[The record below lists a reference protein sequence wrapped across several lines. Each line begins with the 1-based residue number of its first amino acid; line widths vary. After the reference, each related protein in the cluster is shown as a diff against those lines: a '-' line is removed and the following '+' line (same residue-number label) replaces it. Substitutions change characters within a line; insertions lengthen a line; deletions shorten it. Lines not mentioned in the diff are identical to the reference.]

1 MSSIIKY
8 LNIGNGDIKVVVKDT
23 IDIEG
28 TITTAASKAFEH
40 NPKALVNAQV
50 VTNILEN
57 NCRIVGKANLHE
69 LAFGV
74 TGVNELTGTP
84 INPHYPE
91 LIPGGS
97 SSGSAT
103 AVAEKLCDFSIGTDT
118 GGSIRLPAACC
129 GIYGLKP
136 TFGRVSR
143 QGILPE
149 SSTLDCVGPFANEM
163 TMLIQAMTIIDP
175 TFSSEKLLFN
185 QNIKPRI
192 GVLKVH
198 ADKFIWQSIEK
209 LINQVENIQ
218 FEEIE
223 LNLFQAAHE
232 AGMTLISYE
241 NWQSFSYLIHTEKLG
256 PDVYKRLTSSVNI
269 TLDQYKKAQE
279 IQSQFKQE
287 LEQILQEFDAVLLPT
302 LPIIPPKVSEITDSL
317 KLLNL
322 TAYVRP
328 FNVSGHPAISIPLQ
342 TEQAEPVGLQLVSGL
357 NQDEKLCAIA
367 QLFEKYIKD

>member
-1 MSSIIKY
+1 
-8 LNIGNGDIKVVVKDT
+8 
-23 IDIEG
+23 
-28 TITTAASKAFEH
+28 
-40 NPKALVNAQV
+40 
-50 VTNILEN
+50 
-57 NCRIVGKANLHE
+57 
-69 LAFGV
+69 
-74 TGVNELTGTP
+74 
-84 INPHYPE
+84 
-91 LIPGGS
+91 
-97 SSGSAT
+97 
-103 AVAEKLCDFSIGTDT
+103 
-118 GGSIRLPAACC
+118 
-129 GIYGLKP
+129 
-136 TFGRVSR
+136 
-143 QGILPE
+143 
-149 SSTLDCVGPFANEM
+149 
-163 TMLIQAMTIIDP
+163 MLIQAMTIIDP

>member
-209 LINQVENIQ
+209 LMNQVENIQ